1 MAGHRRLFTDQQLIE
16 LHAQGFNDREIG
28 EKLGATPQAVGF
40 HRKRLGLE
48 PIRKHR
54 SKDYKRKRL
63 FTDQQLIEL
72 HAQGFNDRGVGEKLG
87 VSFGLVG
94 FHRKRLGLKPIRKHR
109 SKDYKRKRLFTDQQL
124 IELHAQGFNDREIGE
139 KIGAHLNTVSVH
151 RRRLELKVHG
161 HRKRLFT
168 DQQLIE
174 LHAQGFN
181 DREVGEKLGV
191 SGNTVCNRRRKLG
204 LKPVSLARKF

>member
-16 LHAQGFNDREIG
+16 LHAQGFNDREIS
-28 EKLGATPQAVGF
+28 EKIGVTPQAVGF
-40 HRKRLGLE
+40 HRKKLGLKPIRKHRTKYHKRKRLLMDQKLIELHAQGFNDREVGEKLGVSFCIVGVHRRRLGLE

-72 HAQGFNDRGVGEKLG
+72 HAQGFNDR
-87 VSFGLVG
+87 
-94 FHRKRLGLKPIRKHR
+94 
-109 SKDYKRKRLFTDQQL
+109 
-124 IELHAQGFNDREIGE
+124 EISE
-139 KIGAHLNTVSVH
+139 KIGAHQNTVSVH
-151 RRRLELKVHG
+151 RRRLKLKVHG

-191 SGNTVCNRRRKLG
+191 TGNTVCRRRRGLG
-204 LKPVSLARKF
+204 LKPVSRS